1 MFLCLS
7 VASSSLDNQL
17 TMPQLSTVLEE
28 LLSTLRSILR
38 LLKHYRFCTE
48 CLGEGPHT
56 CGPHLQ
62 ASEASL
68 TPEDVA
74 LLQLPGVRPRV
85 PLPQPPWLAAVY
97 DKIEMMHSV
106 LMTVVVI
113 LILCI
118 TVIGI
123 LIGCILYLSVN
134 VI

>member
-1 MFLCLS
+1 MTQVL
-7 VASSSLDNQL
+7 
-17 TMPQLSTVLEE
+17 TVLEV
-28 LLSTLRSILR
+28 LLSTLLFILISTLLSILR
-38 LLKHYRFCTE
+38 LLEHYRFCTE
-48 CLGEGPHT
+48 CLSEGPHNS
-56 CGPHLQ
+56 GPHLQ

-68 TPEDVA
+68 TAEDMVS
-74 LLQLPGVRPRV
+74 LQLPGVRLRV

-97 DKIEMMHSV
+97 DQIEMMRSV